1 MKVLVLKIR
10 KVERKVKLAQAETR
24 IARLPERRPK
34 IKTKNNEKSQKDVK
48 IQVRRKSIENQPN
61 LKNPQIKEKL
71 PPASEIKVHLE
82 KMKRSWS
89 KVLHRHGT

>member
-61 LKNPQIKEKL
+61 LKSPQIKEKL

-89 KVLHRHGT
+89 KVLHRQGK